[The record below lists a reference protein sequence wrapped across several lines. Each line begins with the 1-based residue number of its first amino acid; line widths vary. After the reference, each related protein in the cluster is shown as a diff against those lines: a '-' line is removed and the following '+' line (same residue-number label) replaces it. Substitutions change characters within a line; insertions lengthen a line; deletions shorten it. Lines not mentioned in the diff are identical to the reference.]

1 MRGQSHRAGDGDGKQ
16 SWDKSETSDPVLLQL
31 SHLPPSQEVTKALRT

>member
-1 MRGQSHRAGDGDGKQ
+1 MGAGDGDGKH

-31 SHLPPSQEVTKALRT
+31 SRLPPSQELAKALRT